1 MIKEATFS
9 KCRTSYSFMVQKH
22 LQSVGII
29 RLFVNNHIRKW
40 RNTHF
45 CYLHCQHTSKH
56 KRRSQSTKRPSEC
69 GWDICAKSEETEDI
83 CWQNKHAISV
93 KERMTLV
100 LHQKQQQTST
110 TSEMFQQQPSPSY
123 VSQFH
128 HRNQTFIQAFSLS
141 LKQKPYH
148 NIWGIN
154 PITLQLIQNLFSRT
168 IICNLQKKGQTDRK
182 NCLKNSW
189 GIWQRNTFCSCTNQ

>member
-1 MIKEATFS
+1 MFWLPFTNFKITLAQNHQEATFS

-45 CYLHCQHTSKH
+45 CYLHCQYTSKH
-56 KRRSQSTKRPSEC
+56 KRRSQSTKRPSEH
-69 GWDICAKSEETEDI
+69 GWDISGQSEETEDF

-93 KERMTLV
+93 KDRMTLV

-123 VSQFH
+123 VSSIIETKHLFKH
-128 HRNQTFIQAFSLS
+128 SHSL
-141 LKQKPYH
+141 
-148 NIWGIN
+148 
-154 PITLQLIQNLFSRT
+154 
-168 IICNLQKKGQTDRK
+168 
-182 NCLKNSW
+182 
-189 GIWQRNTFCSCTNQ
+189 